1 MDLSSLIEIGK
12 KLLDT
17 PKFSKY
23 LGDISASQLNNELS
37 RLTSELKDLDKKIES
52 PLSGIGVEQD
62 ESQENTRLTREQ
74 KSIIRQNK
82 REQRKKDREQKREEI
97 KNKIKKL
104 QQKIIPRFEIYTITG
119 RIYDSQTAE
128 PLRGVKVKVGMDQ
141 TKITGQS
148 TEVSVGVETP
158 KELSNILESDVK
170 LAKDFKPYTPLPVL
184 IPKGQNTTTNNEG
197 YYNFQIKALVVGE
210 EDTNNQGEKR
220 ELKSLLDLGLIFNKS
235 GYIPNSTS
243 LITLDDKI
251 KRDIS
256 TTGLFNIDV
265 SAERAK
271 EEINNTIYIA
281 GQKVNQL
288 FLSSIEKIIVGRKK
302 SVQKVTNLLTQ
313 KLIPLLI
320 GILIAFGI
328 SKISQKDQATCP
340 SPDQLKDAIK
350 KRNKAVKQ
358 INQLFTA
365 VIINT
370 GLAAIFL
377 VLANS
382 LRGIRLSIDALPFP
396 FAVGTPPAKDWGG
409 LAAAIRYNVVARLQ
423 RIDDLLEELE
433 DQNEGLNKQI
443 LIALAF
449 LIAGLI
455 IAKSLIKTSDDLIK
469 KCAQD
474 QIDSGEITLEELR
487 EEIRNLED
495 ENEEIGITRKPFING
510 FILSVVELNKEVGSL
525 KPRQAIAKNRDGVIQ
540 LKGEPSFSATE
551 QVLIDELAF
560 YIKSNNLKAF

>member
-104 QQKIIPRFEIYTITG
+104 QQKIIPRFEIYTVTG

-170 LAKDFKPYTPLPVL
+170 LAKDFKPYIPLPVL

-495 ENEEIGITRKPFING
+495 ENEEIGIVRKPFING

>member
-1 MDLSSLIEIGK
+1 MDLNFLTELGN
-12 KLLDT
+12 KLLER
-17 PKFSKY
+17 PKFQKY

-37 RLTSELKDLDKKIES
+37 RLTSELKDIDEEIEA
-52 PLSGIGVEQD
+52 PLSGIGIEPG
-62 ESQENTRLTREQ
+62 ETQEDSRLTREQ
-74 KSIIRQNK
+74 KKQNRQNK

-97 KNKIKKL
+97 KKKIDKL
-104 QQKIIPRFEIYTITG
+104 RQKIIPRLETYTITG

-128 PLRGVKVKVGMDQ
+128 PLKGVKVKVGIDQ
-141 TKITGQS
+141 TQITGQS
-148 TEVSVGVETP
+148 TEVSVGVDTP

-170 LAKDFKPYTPLPVL
+170 LATDFKPYVPLEVL
-184 IPKGQNTTTNNEG
+184 IPEGQNTTTNNDG
-197 YYNFQIKALVVGE
+197 YYNFQIKALVIGE
-210 EDTNNQGEKR
+210 EDENNQGEKR
-220 ELKSLLDLGLIFNKS
+220 ELKSLLDLGLIFSKP

-271 EEINNTIYIA
+271 DEINNSIYIV

-288 FLSSIEKIIVGRKK
+288 FLSGIEKIIIGRKK
-302 SVQKVTNLLTQ
+302 SIQNVTNLLTQ

-320 GILIAFGI
+320 GILLAFGI

-340 SPDQLKDAIK
+340 SPDQLRDAIR
-350 KRNKAVKQ
+350 KRNRAVRQ

-370 GLAAIFL
+370 GLAAVFL

-433 DQNEGLNKQI
+433 DQNKGLNRQI

-455 IAKSLIKTSDDLIK
+455 VAKLMIKTSDDLVK

-487 EEIRNLED
+487 DEIKNLED
-495 ENEEIGITRKPFING
+495 ENEEEGITRKPFVNG
-510 FILSVVELNKEVGSL
+510 FNISVIELNKEVGSL
-525 KPRQAIAKNRDGVIQ
+525 KPRQAIAKNKDGIIQ

>member
-1 MDLSSLIEIGK
+1 MDLNFLTELGN
-12 KLLDT
+12 KLLER
-17 PKFSKY
+17 PKFQKY

-37 RLTSELKDLDKKIES
+37 RLTSELKDIDEEIEA
-52 PLSGIGVEQD
+52 PLSGIGIEPG
-62 ESQENTRLTREQ
+62 ETQEDSRLTREQ
-74 KSIIRQNK
+74 KKQNRQNK

-97 KNKIKKL
+97 KKKIDKL
-104 QQKIIPRFEIYTITG
+104 RQKIIPRLETYTITG

-128 PLRGVKVKVGMDQ
+128 PLKGVKVKVGIDQ
-141 TKITGQS
+141 TQITGQS
-148 TEVSVGVETP
+148 TEVSVGVDTP

-170 LAKDFKPYTPLPVL
+170 LATDFKPYVPLEVL
-184 IPKGQNTTTNNEG
+184 IPEGQNTTTNNDG
-197 YYNFQIKALVVGE
+197 YYNFQIKALVIGE
-210 EDTNNQGEKR
+210 EDENNQGEKR
-220 ELKSLLDLGLIFNKS
+220 ELKSLLDLGLIFSKP

-271 EEINNTIYIA
+271 DEINNSIYIV

-288 FLSSIEKIIVGRKK
+288 FLSGIEKIIIGRKK
-302 SVQKVTNLLTQ
+302 SIQNVTNLLTQ

-320 GILIAFGI
+320 GILLAFGI

-340 SPDQLKDAIK
+340 SPDQLRDAIR
-350 KRNKAVKQ
+350 KRNRAVRQ

-370 GLAAIFL
+370 GLAAVFL

-433 DQNEGLNKQI
+433 DQNKGLNRQI

-455 IAKSLIKTSDDLIK
+455 VAKLMIKTSDDLVK

-474 QIDSGEITLEELR
+474 QINNGEFTLEELR
-487 EEIRNLED
+487 DEIKNLED
-495 ENEEIGITRKPFING
+495 ENEEEGITRKPFVNG
-510 FILSVVELNKEVGSL
+510 FNISVIELNKEVGSL
-525 KPRQAIAKNRDGVIQ
+525 KPRQAIAKNKDGIIQ

>member
-104 QQKIIPRFEIYTITG
+104 QQKIIPRFEIYTVTG

-170 LAKDFKPYTPLPVL
+170 LAKDFKPYIPLPVL

-220 ELKSLLDLGLIFNKS
+220 ELKSLLDLGLIFYKS

-256 TTGLFNIDV
+256 TTGLFNIDI

-382 LRGIRLSIDALPFP
+382 LKGIRLSIDALPFP
-396 FAVGTPPAKDWGG
+396 FAVGTPPAKDFGG

-495 ENEEIGITRKPFING
+495 ENEEIGIIRKPFING

>member
-37 RLTSELKDLDKKIES
+37 RLTSELEDLDKKIES

-62 ESQENTRLTREQ
+62 ESQENTGLTREQ

-97 KNKIKKL
+97 KNKVKKL

-170 LAKDFKPYTPLPVL
+170 LAKDFKPYIPLPVL

-210 EDTNNQGEKR
+210 EDESNQGEKR
-220 ELKSLLDLGLIFNKS
+220 ELKSLLDLGLIFSKS

-320 GILIAFGI
+320 GILIVFGI

-396 FAVGTPPAKDWGG
+396 FAVGTPPAKDFGG

-495 ENEEIGITRKPFING
+495 ENEEAGITRKPFING

>member
-62 ESQENTRLTREQ
+62 ESQENTGLTREQ

>member
-1 MDLSSLIEIGK
+1 MDLNFLTELGN
-12 KLLDT
+12 KLLKR
-17 PKFSKY
+17 PKFQKY

-37 RLTSELKDLDKKIES
+37 RLTSELKDIDEEIEA
-52 PLSGIGVEQD
+52 PLSGIGIEPG
-62 ESQENTRLTREQ
+62 ETQEDSRLTREQ
-74 KSIIRQNK
+74 KKQNRQNK

-97 KNKIKKL
+97 KKKIDKL
-104 QQKIIPRFEIYTITG
+104 RQKIIPRLETYTITG

-128 PLRGVKVKVGMDQ
+128 PLKGVKVKVGIDQ
-141 TKITGQS
+141 TQITGQS
-148 TEVSVGVETP
+148 TEVSVGVDTP

-170 LAKDFKPYTPLPVL
+170 LATDFKPYVSLEVL
-184 IPKGQNTTTNNEG
+184 IPEGQNTTTNNDG
-197 YYNFQIKALVVGE
+197 YYNFQIKALVIGE
-210 EDTNNQGEKR
+210 EDENNQGEKR
-220 ELKSLLDLGLIFNKS
+220 ELKSLLDLGLIFSKP

-271 EEINNTIYIA
+271 DEINNSIYIV

-288 FLSSIEKIIVGRKK
+288 FLSGIEKIIIGRKK
-302 SVQKVTNLLTQ
+302 SIQNVTNLLTQ

-320 GILIAFGI
+320 GILLAFGI

-340 SPDQLKDAIK
+340 SPDQLRDAIR
-350 KRNKAVKQ
+350 KRNRAVRQ

-370 GLAAIFL
+370 GLAAVFL

-433 DQNEGLNKQI
+433 DQNKGLNRQI

-455 IAKSLIKTSDDLIK
+455 VAKLMIKTSDDLVK

-474 QIDSGEITLEELR
+474 QINNGEFTLEELR
-487 EEIRNLED
+487 DEIKNLED
-495 ENEEIGITRKPFING
+495 ENEEEGITRKPFVNG
-510 FILSVVELNKEVGSL
+510 FNISVIELNKEVGSL
-525 KPRQAIAKNRDGVIQ
+525 KPRQAIAKNKDGIIQ

>member
-1 MDLSSLIEIGK
+1 
-12 KLLDT
+12 
-17 PKFSKY
+17 
-23 LGDISASQLNNELS
+23 
-37 RLTSELKDLDKKIES
+37 
-52 PLSGIGVEQD
+52 
-62 ESQENTRLTREQ
+62 
-74 KSIIRQNK
+74 
-82 REQRKKDREQKREEI
+82 
-97 KNKIKKL
+97 
-104 QQKIIPRFEIYTITG
+104 
-119 RIYDSQTAE
+119 
-128 PLRGVKVKVGMDQ
+128 
-141 TKITGQS
+141 
-148 TEVSVGVETP
+148 
-158 KELSNILESDVK
+158 
-170 LAKDFKPYTPLPVL
+170 
-184 IPKGQNTTTNNEG
+184 
-197 YYNFQIKALVVGE
+197 
-210 EDTNNQGEKR
+210 
-220 ELKSLLDLGLIFNKS
+220 
-235 GYIPNSTS
+235 
-243 LITLDDKI
+243 
-251 KRDIS
+251 
-256 TTGLFNIDV
+256 
-265 SAERAK
+265 
-271 EEINNTIYIA
+271 
-281 GQKVNQL
+281 
-288 FLSSIEKIIVGRKK
+288 
-302 SVQKVTNLLTQ
+302 
-313 KLIPLLI
+313 
-320 GILIAFGI
+320 
-328 SKISQKDQATCP
+328 DQATCP

-495 ENEEIGITRKPFING
+495 ENEEIGIVRKPFING

>member
-1 MDLSSLIEIGK
+1 M
-12 KLLDT
+12 
-17 PKFSKY
+17 
-23 LGDISASQLNNELS
+23 
-37 RLTSELKDLDKKIES
+37 
-52 PLSGIGVEQD
+52 
-62 ESQENTRLTREQ
+62 
-74 KSIIRQNK
+74 
-82 REQRKKDREQKREEI
+82 
-97 KNKIKKL
+97 
-104 QQKIIPRFEIYTITG
+104 
-119 RIYDSQTAE
+119 
-128 PLRGVKVKVGMDQ
+128 
-141 TKITGQS
+141 
-148 TEVSVGVETP
+148 
-158 KELSNILESDVK
+158 
-170 LAKDFKPYTPLPVL
+170 
-184 IPKGQNTTTNNEG
+184 
-197 YYNFQIKALVVGE
+197 
-210 EDTNNQGEKR
+210 
-220 ELKSLLDLGLIFNKS
+220 
-235 GYIPNSTS
+235 
-243 LITLDDKI
+243 
-251 KRDIS
+251 
-256 TTGLFNIDV
+256 
-265 SAERAK
+265 
-271 EEINNTIYIA
+271 
-281 GQKVNQL
+281 
-288 FLSSIEKIIVGRKK
+288 
-302 SVQKVTNLLTQ
+302 
-313 KLIPLLI
+313 
-320 GILIAFGI
+320 
-328 SKISQKDQATCP
+328 
-340 SPDQLKDAIK
+340 
-350 KRNKAVKQ
+350 
-358 INQLFTA
+358 
-365 VIINT
+365 INT
-370 GLAAIFL
+370 VVAAIFL

-396 FAVGTPPAKDWGG
+396 VAVGTPPAKDWGG

>member
-128 PLRGVKVKVGMDQ
+128 PLRGVKVKVGMNQ

-170 LAKDFKPYTPLPVL
+170 LAKDFKPYIPLPVL

-220 ELKSLLDLGLIFNKS
+220 ELKSLLDLGLIFYKS

-256 TTGLFNIDV
+256 TTGLFNIDI

-382 LRGIRLSIDALPFP
+382 LKGIRLSIDALPFP
-396 FAVGTPPAKDWGG
+396 FAVGTPPAKDFGG

-495 ENEEIGITRKPFING
+495 ENEEIGIIRKPFING

>member
-62 ESQENTRLTREQ
+62 ESQENTGLTREQ

-170 LAKDFKPYTPLPVL
+170 LAKDFKPYIPLPVL

>member
-170 LAKDFKPYTPLPVL
+170 LAKDFKPYIPLPVL

>member
-1 MDLSSLIEIGK
+1 MDLNFLTELGN
-12 KLLDT
+12 KLLER
-17 PKFSKY
+17 PKFQKY

-37 RLTSELKDLDKKIES
+37 RLTSELKDIDEEIEA
-52 PLSGIGVEQD
+52 PLSGIGVEPG
-62 ESQENTRLTREQ
+62 ETQEDSRLTREQ
-74 KSIIRQNK
+74 KKQNRQNK

-97 KNKIKKL
+97 KNKIEKL
-104 QQKIIPRFEIYTITG
+104 KQKIIPRFETYTITG

-128 PLRGVKVKVGMDQ
+128 PLKGVKVKVGIDQ
-141 TKITGQS
+141 TQTTGQS
-148 TEVSVGVETP
+148 TEVSVGVDTP

-170 LAKDFKPYTPLPVL
+170 LATDFKPYVPLEVL
-184 IPKGQNTTTNNEG
+184 IPEGQNTTTNNDG
-197 YYNFQIKALVVGE
+197 YYNFQIKALVIGE
-210 EDTNNQGEKR
+210 EDENNQGEKR
-220 ELKSLLDLGLIFNKS
+220 ELKSLLDLGLIFSKP

-256 TTGLFNIDV
+256 TTGLFNVDV

-271 EEINNTIYIA
+271 DEINNSIYIA

-288 FLSSIEKIIVGRKK
+288 FLSGIEKIIIGRKK
-302 SVQKVTNLLTQ
+302 SIQNVTNLLTQ

-320 GILIAFGI
+320 GILLAFGI

-340 SPDQLKDAIK
+340 SPDQLRDAIR
-350 KRNKAVKQ
+350 KRNRAVRQ

-370 GLAAIFL
+370 GLAAVFL

-433 DQNEGLNKQI
+433 DQNEGLNRQI

-455 IAKSLIKTSDDLIK
+455 VAKSMIKTSDDLVK

-474 QIDSGEITLEELR
+474 QINNGEFTLEELR
-487 EEIRNLED
+487 DEIKNLED
-495 ENEEIGITRKPFING
+495 ENEEEGITRKPFING
-510 FILSVVELNKEVGSL
+510 FTLSVVELNKEVGSL
-525 KPRQAIAKNRDGVIQ
+525 KPRQAIAKNKDGIIQ

>member
-1 MDLSSLIEIGK
+1 MDLNFLTELGN
-12 KLLDT
+12 KLLER
-17 PKFSKY
+17 PKFQKY
-23 LGDISASQLNNELS
+23 LGNISASQLNNELS
-37 RLTSELKDLDKKIES
+37 RLTSELKDIDEEIEA
-52 PLSGIGVEQD
+52 PLSGIGIEPG
-62 ESQENTRLTREQ
+62 ETQEDSRLTREQ
-74 KSIIRQNK
+74 KKQNRQNK

-97 KNKIKKL
+97 KNKIDKL
-104 QQKIIPRFEIYTITG
+104 RQKIIPRLETYTITG

-128 PLRGVKVKVGMDQ
+128 PLKGVKVKVGIDQ
-141 TKITGQS
+141 TQTTGQS
-148 TEVSVGVETP
+148 TEVSVGVDTP

-170 LAKDFKPYTPLPVL
+170 LATDFKPYVPLEVL
-184 IPKGQNTTTNNEG
+184 IPEGQNTTTNNDG
-197 YYNFQIKALVVGE
+197 YYNFQIKALVIGE
-210 EDTNNQGEKR
+210 EDENNQGEKR
-220 ELKSLLDLGLIFNKS
+220 ELKSLLDLGLIFSKP

-271 EEINNTIYIA
+271 DEINNSIYIA

-288 FLSSIEKIIVGRKK
+288 FLSGIEKIIIGRKK
-302 SVQKVTNLLTQ
+302 SIQNVTNLLTQ

-320 GILIAFGI
+320 GILLTFGI

-340 SPDQLKDAIK
+340 SPGQLRDAIR
-350 KRNKAVKQ
+350 KRNRAVRQ

-370 GLAAIFL
+370 GLAAVFL

-382 LRGIRLSIDALPFP
+382 LRNIRLSIDALPFP

-433 DQNEGLNKQI
+433 DQNEGLNRQI

-455 IAKSLIKTSDDLIK
+455 VAKSMIKTSDDLVK

-474 QIDSGEITLEELR
+474 QINNGEFTLEELR
-487 EEIRNLED
+487 DEIKNLED
-495 ENEEIGITRKPFING
+495 ENEEEGITRKPFING
-510 FILSVVELNKEVGSL
+510 FTLSVVELNKEVGSL
-525 KPRQAIAKNRDGVIQ
+525 KPRQAIAKNKDGIIQ

>member
-1 MDLSSLIEIGK
+1 MDLNFLTELGN
-12 KLLDT
+12 KLLER
-17 PKFSKY
+17 PKFQKY

-37 RLTSELKDLDKKIES
+37 RLTSELKDIDEEIEA
-52 PLSGIGVEQD
+52 PLSGIGIEPG
-62 ESQENTRLTREQ
+62 ETQEDSRLTREQ
-74 KSIIRQNK
+74 KKQNRQNK

-97 KNKIKKL
+97 KKKIDKL
-104 QQKIIPRFEIYTITG
+104 RQKIIPRLETYTITG

-128 PLRGVKVKVGMDQ
+128 PLKGVKVKVGIDQ
-141 TKITGQS
+141 TQITGQS
-148 TEVSVGVETP
+148 TEVSVGVDTP

-170 LAKDFKPYTPLPVL
+170 LATDFKPYVPLEVL
-184 IPKGQNTTTNNEG
+184 IPEGQNTTTNNDG
-197 YYNFQIKALVVGE
+197 YYNFQIKALVIGE
-210 EDTNNQGEKR
+210 EDENNQGEKR
-220 ELKSLLDLGLIFNKS
+220 ELKSLLDLGLIFSKP

-271 EEINNTIYIA
+271 DEINNSIYIV

-288 FLSSIEKIIVGRKK
+288 FLSGIEKIIIGRKK
-302 SVQKVTNLLTQ
+302 SIQNVTNLLTQ

-320 GILIAFGI
+320 GILLAFGI

-340 SPDQLKDAIK
+340 SPDQLRDAIR
-350 KRNKAVKQ
+350 KRNRAVRQ

-370 GLAAIFL
+370 GLAAVFL

-433 DQNEGLNKQI
+433 DQNKGLNRQI

-455 IAKSLIKTSDDLIK
+455 VAKLMIKTSDDLVK

-487 EEIRNLED
+487 DEIKNLED
-495 ENEEIGITRKPFING
+495 ENEEEGITRKPFVNG
-510 FILSVVELNKEVGSL
+510 FNISVIELNKEVGSL
-525 KPRQAIAKNRDGVIQ
+525 KPRQAIAKNKDGVIL

-551 QVLIDELAF
+551 QVLIDELVF